1 MSRGLLFR
9 PASRHV
15 LLHSIRTAMSAPS
28 VLYGVRVDPQLW
40 TSGVRATA
48 RQVGI
53 VMFWR
58 PLRVKVLLDG
68 REQRHLS
75 DFCSSASRQ
84 MHLSA
89 RETAGRALVW
99 NLRPPRKA
107 DVRRS
112 GWSPLVCCAGE
123 QNRGAAMIRM
133 KHPGPALCERS
144 TTGDSC
150 RSAATGKASDRRC
163 RSQTDFTRPRSFLTG

>member
-15 LLHSIRTAMSAPS
+15 HLHSIRAAVSAPS
-28 VLYGVRVDPQLW
+28 VLYGVRVAPQLW
-40 TSGVRATA
+40 TSGVRPTA
-48 RQVGI
+48 RQVGM
-53 VMFWR
+53 VKFWR
-58 PLRVKVLLDG
+58 PLRVKVLLNG
-68 REQRHLS
+68 REQWYLS